1 MRIESTHD
9 RGARLNSFESKIT
22 SEIGV
27 GTAVENLRDS
37 LISSNMDRYI
47 MLPDMKPMQSHVR
60 EPILQNRFIQ
70 KEKAVSQMGTRRISP
85 NVKSQMMVDKSQQQI
100 SSHQRAILKHHAQQ
114 QRKNCTSHMPEIN
127 HENRRQSADSSF
139 N

>member
-47 MLPDMKPMQSHVR
+47 MLPDMKPMQSHAR
-60 EPILQNRFIQ
+60 EPILQNRFI
-70 KEKAVSQMGTRRISP
+70 
-85 NVKSQMMVDKSQQQI
+85 
-100 SSHQRAILKHHAQQ
+100 
-114 QRKNCTSHMPEIN
+114 
-127 HENRRQSADSSF
+127 
-139 N
+139 